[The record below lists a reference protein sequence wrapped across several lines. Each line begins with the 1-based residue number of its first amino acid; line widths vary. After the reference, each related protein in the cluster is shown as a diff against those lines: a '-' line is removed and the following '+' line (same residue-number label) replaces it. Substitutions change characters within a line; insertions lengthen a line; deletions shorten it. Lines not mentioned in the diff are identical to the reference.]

1 LRRYQVHQTENGVQP
16 PSFNSAAAALMAIGA
31 QRKGF
36 PLSNG
41 AVAEIVGLDLLGAAI
56 ALVGIIALALR
67 SSAGLWL
74 AGLVV
79 VETIA
84 DVGIAIRRRRR
95 GPLNAEPTGLLWWFI
110 AVYVPLMIASLP
122 VLSWLLLTRGG
133 ILS

>member
-1 LRRYQVHQTENGVQP
+1 
-16 PSFNSAAAALMAIGA
+16 MAIGA

-95 GPLNAEPTGLLWWFI
+95 GRSTRNQPDCCGGLLRS
-110 AVYVPLMIASLP
+110 MC
-122 VLSWLLLTRGG
+122 R
-133 ILS
+133 